1 MNYNVIMA
9 TDKYGGYAKNGT
21 IPWNIPNEL
30 KYFNSITTYNEGKL
44 LPIVIMGRKTWQSIP
59 NAPLPNRINIIL
71 STSMEIMKSDNYY
84 VFNNLKD

>member
-30 KYFNSITTYNEGKL
+30 KYFNSSLAFEPDLNASFTT
-44 LPIVIMGRKTWQSIP
+44 
-59 NAPLPNRINIIL
+59 
-71 STSMEIMKSDNYY
+71 
-84 VFNNLKD
+84 